1 MEDFVSYFSNTMKNI
16 VNKDLIRCR
25 RNENMVEH
33 IDSLCK
39 EIKKMIGSDVEYLG
53 YEVNDKINSVRE
65 INRPDKKSKKNI
77 GNIFLSTEPTY
88 ARSYNFNFKITFKG
102 ETRKIKMNIYVP
114 LISEDGVNYL
124 IKGNKYCTP
133 FQLIDSVTYNRI
145 DTKNKY
151 EEVCLKTTIQ
161 DIKMQRFRCVIKDV
175 NSESYSVNRFNIKL
189 NAKVNKIP
197 FILFYLASFGF
208 YKTLDYFGLSHP
220 LVGVKI
226 YKTLPSKDEPIHN
239 SVLFFKFGSVF
250 LSVNKVVFLASTIVR
265 DLICTILVNKKR
277 SVTADNIIKTEYWLM
292 SLGSFLSQNNTLSS
306 GISLRTTFINAV
318 DPKTTELIEDFIGKK
333 NLNSTFSV
341 VRWMFYNFSVN
352 VNKDASLINKRLR
365 LAEYIIDPL
374 KQLMKKKAYSYGRT
388 RGGIRDIRR
397 LESVFTV
404 PPSII
409 LDAIIGKTPT
419 LNTGKFSN
427 AVNDFTIINSITKC
441 TQTGPNSPG
450 SGKSSYMPK
459 DFKRLHQS
467 MIGRVDLINTSVNQ
481 PGVNLLI
488 LPNCNID
495 PKNLSFKK
503 VLDNE
508 GE

>member
-39 EIKKMIGSDVEYLG
+39 EIKKMIGSDAEYLG

-175 NSESYSVNRFNIKL
+175 NSESYSVI
-189 NAKVNKIP
+189 
-197 FILFYLASFGF
+197 
-208 YKTLDYFGLSHP
+208 
-220 LVGVKI
+220 
-226 YKTLPSKDEPIHN
+226 
-239 SVLFFKFGSVF
+239 
-250 LSVNKVVFLASTIVR
+250 
-265 DLICTILVNKKR
+265 
-277 SVTADNIIKTEYWLM
+277 
-292 SLGSFLSQNNTLSS
+292 
-306 GISLRTTFINAV
+306 
-318 DPKTTELIEDFIGKK
+318 
-333 NLNSTFSV
+333 
-341 VRWMFYNFSVN
+341 
-352 VNKDASLINKRLR
+352 
-365 LAEYIIDPL
+365 
-374 KQLMKKKAYSYGRT
+374 
-388 RGGIRDIRR
+388 
-397 LESVFTV
+397 
-404 PPSII
+404 
-409 LDAIIGKTPT
+409 
-419 LNTGKFSN
+419 
-427 AVNDFTIINSITKC
+427 
-441 TQTGPNSPG
+441 
-450 SGKSSYMPK
+450 
-459 DFKRLHQS
+459 
-467 MIGRVDLINTSVNQ
+467 
-481 PGVNLLI
+481 
-488 LPNCNID
+488 
-495 PKNLSFKK
+495 
-503 VLDNE
+503 
-508 GE
+508 